1 MTFDALA
8 ISLLP
13 TGTLTSPAE
22 LHGALCGRLCG
33 GQQLTA
39 ADLLGAASET
49 LQIDKTLAEP
59 LLHTLVD
66 LNTLILDELR
76 DRDFVFQPLLPDD
89 DETLDI
95 RARSLAT
102 WCQGFLTGLG
112 LSGLAGDTQLSV
124 DTSDALRDLAAI
136 AQADQNPDANEENEA
151 SFFALVEY
159 VRMAVLL
166 VYADLAQSDDAASP
180 PQIH

>member
-8 ISLLP
+8 IRLLP
-13 TGTLTSPAE
+13 TGTPTSPAE
-22 LHGALCGRLCG
+22 LHGMFCGRLCG
-33 GQQLTA
+33 GQQLTPTG
-39 ADLLGAASET
+39 LVGAASET
-49 LQIDKTLAEP
+49 LHIDKILAQP
-59 LLHTLVD
+59 LMQTLVE

-76 DRDFVFQPLLPDD
+76 DGGFIFQPLLPDD

-95 RARSLAT
+95 RARSLAV

-112 LSGLAGDTQLSV
+112 LSGLAGETQLSA
-124 DTSDALRDLAAI
+124 DTGDALRDLAAI
-136 AQADQNPDANEENEA
+136 AQADQNPDENEDNEA
-151 SFFALVEY
+151 SFFELVEY

-166 VYADLAQSDDAASP
+166 VYADVAQSGVASAP